1 MYHDRIDAIGDSK
14 KTEGNVFEAVED
26 SIEELIKLVKKIGA
40 TSSVNIF
47 ITSDHGF
54 IYQNREIEESD
65 YLGVRPEGEE
75 ILHNDRRFILGKNAC
90 NLSINAE
97 S

>member
-1 MYHDRIDAIGDSK
+1 M
-14 KTEGNVFEAVED
+14 VQ
-26 SIEELIKLVKKIGA
+26 KIGA

-75 ILHNDRRFILGKNAC
+75 IFHNDRRFILGKELQKFSKFLKNSHLH
-90 NLSINAE
+90 N
-97 S
+97 